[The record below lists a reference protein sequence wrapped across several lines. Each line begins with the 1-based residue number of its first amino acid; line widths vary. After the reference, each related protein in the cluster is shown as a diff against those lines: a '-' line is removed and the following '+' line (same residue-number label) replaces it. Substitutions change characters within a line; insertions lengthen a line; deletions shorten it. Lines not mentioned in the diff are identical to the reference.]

1 VARKLLILAR
11 QVGLKMDLRQIRIEN
26 LVPRQLR
33 GGSLPRK
40 FFASYGNVDA
50 HMKRRLEKARE
61 RGCVLRY
68 AGLLQGRVASAGI
81 REIPQQHLLASTKGS
96 DNIIAFTT
104 HRYARSPLVV
114 QGPGAGADVTAMGV
128 FSDLLKLLHY
138 LPQ

>member
-11 QVGLKMDLRQIRIEN
+11 QVGLKMDVQQIRAEN
-26 LVPRQLR
+26 LVPRSLR
-33 GGSLPRK
+33 GGDLPK
-40 FFASYGNVDA
+40 AFFAAYSKHDA
-50 HMKRRLEKARE
+50 AMKRRLQTAHE

-68 AGLLQGRVASAGI
+68 VGVLQGKAAFAGI
-81 REIPQQHLLASTKGS
+81 REIPRQHLLANAQGS
-96 DNIIAFTT
+96 DNIVAFTT

-114 QGPGAGADVTAMGV
+114 QGPGAGAEVTAMGV